1 MSQVTANLVMLR
13 HACLNLLR
21 GMAGLPPAYVGLLAL
36 VACAALFRE
45 NMLSPLLLLL
55 MLRQATPLGLV
66 TLGQSLVVR
75 CRSVDLSS
83 GGIMAGVSYIVTSD
97 ILGWSVYPTLA
108 AALAFGMLIGA
119 INGLLITRMRAS
131 AVIVTLA
138 MAIVLTGTVVA
149 LSQYKPQVDA
159 PELLKQFGAARM
171 GGVPLAP
178 IVWFA
183 VLVPTGLFL
192 RHSVF
197 GRVMDAGGSN
207 PVAAELSGLPYLRTI
222 FIAHVAC
229 GLMTVIAT
237 LMLLSAVGVGSIFI
251 GEHIAINALAATILG
266 GVNFGSGRGGVWGP
280 AVAAFMLMF
289 LFNLLTSFGVTE
301 AGHLM
306 LQGAIVGGAAVVFSI
321 RSAQTVHT

>member
-1 MSQVTANLVMLR
+1 MILKT
-13 HACLNLLR
+13 CLNLAR
-21 GMAGLPPAYVGLLAL
+21 RIAGLPPAYIGLLAL
-36 VACAALFRE
+36 ILCAAMFRE

-108 AALAFGMLIGA
+108 LALVFGMLIGA

-149 LSQYKPQVDA
+149 LGQYKPQVDA
-159 PELLKQFGAARM
+159 PDLLKQFGATRW

-178 IVWFA
+178 LVWFA
-183 VLVPTGLFL
+183 ILIPTGLFL
-192 RHSVF
+192 RRSVF
-197 GRVMDAGGSN
+197 GRVLDASGAN
-207 PVAAELSGLPYLRTI
+207 PTAAELSGLPYLRTI
-222 FIAHVAC
+222 FIAHVAS
-229 GLMTVIAT
+229 GFVTAVAT
-237 LMLLSAVGVGSIFI
+237 CLLLSAVGVGSIFI

-266 GVNFGSGRGGVWGP
+266 GVNFGSGRGGVLGP
-280 AVAAFMLMF
+280 AVAALMLMF

-306 LQGAIVGGAAVVFSI
+306 LQGAIVGGAAVLFSI
-321 RSAQTVHT
+321 KSTQAAHT